1 MMLARSVEHIF
12 WLGRYLERLDDTARL
27 VNATSHL
34 LIDSHKDTEFG
45 WPVLLDVMGLD
56 SAEVLGSYGLTA
68 QNPAQ
73 LAQIEQ
79 AVMHYLI
86 SNNDSPISI
95 RTACSQLKYNART
108 IRQLLPRDMWEELNK
123 LESFVQQHCLT
134 PASRQQRYQLMTE
147 ISRRCQMVIGTVDS
161 VMLRGDAFD
170 LFTVGRH
177 LERADMVTRIM
188 DVMVLQTLQPT
199 QLKRPRFRWISILNA
214 LGGVESYHYYLANNA
229 SGANADA
236 IDYLLS
242 YADFPRSVS
251 YCFNRVAASAKGLP
265 DSPAILQHVHQLQH
279 LLNRQPLTDL
289 STLQLHELIDQIQA
303 GIIHLHQVLLGIS
316 LIEQQQLTA

>member
-1 MMLARSVEHIF
+1 MLARSGENIF

-45 WPVLLDVMGLD
+45 WPVLLDVMGLE
-56 SAEVLGSYGLTA
+56 SEPILAGYGLN
-68 QNPAQ
+68 QKDHAQ
-73 LAQIEQ
+73 LAQIEL
-79 AVMHYLI
+79 AVMSHLI
-86 SNNDSPISI
+86 SSTDSPVSIS
-95 RTACSQLKYNART
+95 TACSQLKYNART

-123 LESFVQQHCLT
+123 LDSFVQQHCLQ
-134 PASRQQRYQLMTE
+134 PGGRQQRYQLMTE

-229 SGANADA
+229 TGADADA
-236 IDYLLS
+236 IDYLLG

-251 YCFNRVAASAKGLP
+251 YCLNRVAASAKGLP

-279 LLNRQPLTDL
+279 LLNKQALTDL
-289 STLQLHELIDQIQA
+289 STAQLHELIDQIQA
-303 GIIHLHQVLLGIS
+303 GIINLHQVLVGVALT
-316 LIEQQQLTA
+316 EQQQLTA

>member
-1 MMLARSVEHIF
+1 MLARSGENIF

-56 SAEVLGSYGLTA
+56 SSHILMEYGLDPKDA
-68 QNPAQ
+68 SQ
-73 LAQIEQ
+73 LAHIEQ
-79 AVMHYLI
+79 AVMQHLI
-86 SNNDSPISI
+86 SNVESPISI
-95 RTACSQLKYNART
+95 RTACSQLKFNART

-123 LESFVQQHCLT
+123 LDSFVQQQCQALNG
-134 PASRQQRYQLMTE
+134 RQQRYQLMTE
-147 ISRRCQMVIGTVDS
+147 ISRRCQMVLGSVDS

-188 DVMVLQTLQPT
+188 DVMVLQTLQPSL
-199 QLKRPRFRWISILNA
+199 LKRPRFRWISILNA

-229 SGANADA
+229 TGAEADA

-251 YCFNRVAASAKGLP
+251 YCLNRVAASAKGLP
-265 DSPAILQHVHQLQH
+265 DSAATLQHVQQLQA
-279 LLNRQPLTDL
+279 LINQQPLTDL
-289 STLQLHELIDQIQA
+289 STAQLHELIDQIQA
-303 GIIHLHQVLLGIS
+303 GIIHLHQVLVGVS
-316 LIEQQQLTA
+316 LSEQQALTA

>member
-1 MMLARSVEHIF
+1 MLARSGENIF

-56 SAEVLGSYGLTA
+56 SSHILKEYGLDPKDA
-68 QNPAQ
+68 SQ
-73 LAQIEQ
+73 LAHIEQ
-79 AVMHYLI
+79 AVMQHLI
-86 SNNDSPISI
+86 SNVESPISI
-95 RTACSQLKYNART
+95 RTACSQLKFNART

-123 LESFVQQHCLT
+123 LDSFVQQQCQTLHG
-134 PASRQQRYQLMTE
+134 RQQRYQLMTE
-147 ISRRCQMVIGTVDS
+147 ISRRCQMVLGSVDS

-188 DVMVLQTLQPT
+188 DVMVLQTLQPSL
-199 QLKRPRFRWISILNA
+199 LKRPRFRWISILNA

-229 SGANADA
+229 TGAEADA

-251 YCFNRVAASAKGLP
+251 YCLNRVAASAKGLP
-265 DSPAILQHVHQLQH
+265 DSAATLQHVQQLQA
-279 LLNRQPLTDL
+279 LINQQPLTDL
-289 STLQLHELIDQIQA
+289 STAQLHELIDQIQA
-303 GIIHLHQVLLGIS
+303 GIIHLHQVLVGVS
-316 LIEQQQLTA
+316 LSEQQALTA

>member
-1 MMLARSVEHIF
+1 MLARSVDNIF

-45 WPVLLDVMGLD
+45 WPVLLQVMGLD
-56 SAEVLGSYGLTA
+56 SSEVLASYGL
-68 QNPAQ
+68 NPENRQQ

-79 AVMHYLI
+79 AVMQHLI
-86 SNNDSPISI
+86 SNIDSPISI
-95 RTACSQLKYNART
+95 RNACSQLRFNART

-123 LESFVQQHCLT
+123 LDSFVQQQCLQMV
-134 PASRQQRYQLMTE
+134 SRQQRYQLMTE
-147 ISRRCQMVIGTVDS
+147 ISRRCQMVIGTLDS

-170 LFTVGRH
+170 LFTSGRH

-214 LGGVESYHYYLANNA
+214 LGGVESYQHYIANNVA
-229 SGANADA
+229 GAAADA
-236 IDYLLS
+236 IDYLLC

-251 YCFNRVAASAKGLP
+251 YCLHRVAASAKSLP
-265 DSPAILQHVHQLQH
+265 NSAAILDQVHQLQH
-279 LLNRQPLTDL
+279 LISAQEVTEL
-289 STLQLHELIDQIQA
+289 STAQLHQLIDQIQT
-303 GIIHLHQVLLGIS
+303 GIINLHQVLVSIATA
-316 LIEQQQLTA
+316 EQQQLTA

>member
-1 MMLARSVEHIF
+1 MLARSVDNIF

-45 WPVLLDVMGLD
+45 WPVLLEVMGLN
-56 SAEVLGSYGLTA
+56 SKQVLTDYGLDA
-68 QNPAQ
+68 KNRGQ
-73 LAQIEQ
+73 LAQVEQ
-79 AVMHYLI
+79 AVMTHLI
-86 SNNDSPISI
+86 SNAQSPISL
-95 RTACSQLKYNART
+95 RNACSQLKYNART
-108 IRQLLPRDMWEELNK
+108 IRQLLPRDMWEEINK
-123 LESFVQQHCLT
+123 LDSFVQEQCIQ
-134 PASRQQRYQLMTE
+134 PGGRQQRYQLMTE

-188 DVMVLQTLQPT
+188 DVMVVQTLQPT

-229 SGANADA
+229 AGANADA
-236 IDYLLS
+236 IDYLLG

-251 YCFNRVAASAKGLP
+251 YCLNRVAAAAKALP
-265 DSPAILQHVHQLQH
+265 QNPAMLQHIHQLQH
-279 LLNRQPLTDL
+279 LLIQQPLTDL
-289 STLQLHELIDQIQA
+289 STVQLHELIDQIQA
-303 GIIHLHQVLLGIS
+303 GIIKLHQVLFNMTTMD
-316 LIEQQQLTA
+316 QQQLTA

>member
-1 MMLARSVEHIF
+1 MLARSVENIF

-45 WPVLLDVMGLD
+45 WPVLLEVMGLD
-56 SAEVLGSYGLTA
+56 SQAVLASYGLYPGQA
-68 QNPAQ
+68 LS

-79 AVMHYLI
+79 AVMQHLI
-86 SNNDSPISI
+86 SSEQSPVSI
-95 RTACSQLKYNART
+95 RTACSQLKFNART
-108 IRQLLPRDMWEELNK
+108 VRQLLPRDMWEELNK
-123 LESFVQQHCLT
+123 LDSFVQQQCQHA
-134 PASRQQRYQLMTE
+134 ASRQQRYQLMTE
-147 ISRRCQMVIGTVDS
+147 ISRRCQMVLGTVDS

-229 SGANADA
+229 VGSDADA
-236 IDYLLS
+236 IDYLLG
-242 YADFPRSVS
+242 YNDFPRSVS
-251 YCFNRVAASAKGLP
+251 YCLNRVAAAAKGLP
-265 DSPAILQHVHQLQH
+265 ASPVILQHVHQLQH
-279 LLNRQPLTDL
+279 LLSKQPLTDL
-289 STLQLHELIDQIQA
+289 STVQLHELIDLIQA
-303 GIIHLHQVLLGIS
+303 GIINLHQVIVGLDFT
-316 LIEQQQLTA
+316 EQQQLTA

>member
-1 MMLARSVEHIF
+1 MLARSVENIF

-45 WPVLLDVMGLD
+45 WPVLLDVMGLE
-56 SAEVLGSYGLTA
+56 STQILHSYGLTNLQQA
-68 QNPAQ
+68 P

-79 AVMHYLI
+79 AVMAHLI
-86 SNNDSPISI
+86 SNADSPVSI

-123 LESFVQQHCLT
+123 LDSFVQQHCLQT
-134 PASRQQRYQLMTE
+134 GSRQQRYQLMTE
-147 ISRRCQMVIGTVDS
+147 ISRRSQMVIGTLDS

-170 LFTVGRH
+170 LFNVGRH

-199 QLKRPRFRWISILNA
+199 QVKRPRFRWISILNA
-214 LGGVESYHYYLANNA
+214 LGGAESYHYYLANNA
-229 SGANADA
+229 AGADADA

-251 YCFNRVAASAKGLP
+251 YCLNRVAASAKGLP
-265 DSPAILQHVHQLQH
+265 DSPVILQHIHQLQH
-279 LLNRQPLTDL
+279 LLSRQPLTDL
-289 STLQLHELIDQIQA
+289 STVQLHELIDLIQA
-303 GIIHLHQVLLGIS
+303 GIINLHQVLLGVS
-316 LIEQQQLTA
+316 LAEQQQLTA

>member
-1 MMLARSVEHIF
+1 MLARSVDNIF

-45 WPVLLDVMGLD
+45 WPVLLEVMGLN
-56 SAEVLGSYGLTA
+56 SKQVLTDYGLDPKNRG
-68 QNPAQ
+68 QV
-73 LAQIEQ
+73 EQ
-79 AVMHYLI
+79 AVMTHLI
-86 SNNDSPISI
+86 SNAQSPISL
-95 RTACSQLKYNART
+95 RNACSQLKYNART
-108 IRQLLPRDMWEELNK
+108 IRQLLPRDMWEEINK
-123 LESFVQQHCLT
+123 LDSFVQEQCIQ
-134 PASRQQRYQLMTE
+134 PGGRQQRYQLMTE

-188 DVMVLQTLQPT
+188 DVMVVQTLQPT

-229 SGANADA
+229 AGANADA

-251 YCFNRVAASAKGLP
+251 YCLNRVAAAAKALP
-265 DSPAILQHVHQLQH
+265 QSPAMLQHIHQLQH
-279 LLNRQPLTDL
+279 LLIQQPLTDL
-289 STLQLHELIDQIQA
+289 STVQLHELIDQIQA
-303 GIIHLHQVLLGIS
+303 GIIKLHQVLFNMTTMD
-316 LIEQQQLTA
+316 QQQLTA

>member
-1 MMLARSVEHIF
+1 MLARSVDNIF

-45 WPVLLDVMGLD
+45 WPVLLEVMGLN
-56 SAEVLGSYGLTA
+56 SKQVLADYGLD
-68 QNPAQ
+68 PKDRSQ
-73 LAQIEQ
+73 LAQVEQ
-79 AVMHYLI
+79 AVMTHLI
-86 SNNDSPISI
+86 SNAQSPISLSN
-95 RTACSQLKYNART
+95 TCSQLKYNART
-108 IRQLLPRDMWEELNK
+108 IRQLLPRDIWEEINK
-123 LESFVQQHCLT
+123 LDSFVQEQCIQ
-134 PASRQQRYQLMTE
+134 PGSRQQRYQLMTE

-170 LFTVGRH
+170 LFIIGRH

-229 SGANADA
+229 AGANADA

-251 YCFNRVAASAKGLP
+251 YCLNRIAAAVKALP
-265 DSPAILQHVHQLQH
+265 ESPAMLQHIHQLQH
-279 LLNRQPLTDL
+279 MLIQQPLTDL
-289 STLQLHELIDQIQA
+289 STVQLHELIDQIQA
-303 GIIHLHQVLLGIS
+303 GIIKLHQVLFKMTTV
-316 LIEQQQLTA
+316 EQQQLTA

>member
-1 MMLARSVEHIF
+1 MLARSVDNIF

-45 WPVLLDVMGLD
+45 WPVLLEVMGLN
-56 SAEVLGSYGLTA
+56 SKQVLTDYGLDA
-68 QNPAQ
+68 KNRGQ
-73 LAQIEQ
+73 LAQVEQ
-79 AVMHYLI
+79 AVMTHLI
-86 SNNDSPISI
+86 SNAQSPISL
-95 RTACSQLKYNART
+95 RNACSQLKYNART
-108 IRQLLPRDMWEELNK
+108 IRQLLPRDMWEEINK
-123 LESFVQQHCLT
+123 LDSFVQEQCIQ
-134 PASRQQRYQLMTE
+134 PGGRQQRYQLMTE

-188 DVMVLQTLQPT
+188 DVMVVQTLQPT

-229 SGANADA
+229 AGANADA
-236 IDYLLS
+236 IDYLLG

-251 YCFNRVAASAKGLP
+251 YCLNRVAAAAKALP
-265 DSPAILQHVHQLQH
+265 QSPAMLQHIHQLQH
-279 LLNRQPLTDL
+279 LLIQQPLTDL
-289 STLQLHELIDQIQA
+289 STVQLHELIDQIQA
-303 GIIHLHQVLLGIS
+303 GIIKLHQVLFNMTTMD
-316 LIEQQQLTA
+316 QQQLTA